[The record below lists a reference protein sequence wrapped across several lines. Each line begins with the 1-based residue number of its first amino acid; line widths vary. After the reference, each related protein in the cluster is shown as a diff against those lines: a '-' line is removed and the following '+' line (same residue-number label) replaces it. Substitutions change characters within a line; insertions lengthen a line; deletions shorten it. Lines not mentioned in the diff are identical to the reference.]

1 MATEPA
7 TRTAEIWVDRVRA
20 DHVGRRVVVRYR
32 LSAGDK
38 ATDVLGRLVDRHAG
52 ALQIRRADDSFVDV
66 PLADVVAAK
75 PVPERRVTRRDVR
88 ALEAAAAKGWRAPDT
103 AQSGRLAAAR
113 RGRIH
118 PAGQLLPTPGHPGM
132 PVPAAV
138 AEVERWYATRLQAP
152 TFQVIIPLAEA
163 VDYLDALGWA
173 EPSEDVLV
181 MTSTLGPVADALRPR
196 SRPGRRDR
204 RAGRR
209 LAGRLPLP
217 RANPAGTGAAR
228 ARPCRHGRLRRGR
241 RREPAGGRRRGA
253 VTDAPD
259 GRRWVGITAV
269 EVEPAARRRV
279 SVRRGGV
286 ARWAR
291 RHGATDVYLQVSEDN
306 APALATY
313 RRLGFVEHHRYHYRT
328 RGHDQSPAP
337 GSGPQTTVG
346 FRR

>member
-1 MATEPA
+1 MA
-7 TRTAEIWVDRVRA
+7 AEIWVDRIRA

-32 LSAGDK
+32 LPADDL

-52 ALQIRRADDSFVDV
+52 VLRIRRADDSVVDV

-75 PVPERRVTRRDVR
+75 PVPERRVTRREVR

-103 AQSGRLAAAR
+103 AQLGGWLLRAAGGFTRRANSCLPLAN
-113 RGRIH
+113 
-118 PAGQLLPTPGHPGM
+118 PGM

-138 AEVERWYATRLQAP
+138 AEVERWYAARQLVP
-152 TFQVIIPLAEA
+152 SFQVIIPLAEA
-163 VDYLDALGWA
+163 VDSHLNALGWA

-181 MTSTLGPVADALRPR
+181 MTSPLGPVADALRPDLASVAVTAEPDDAWLAAYHYR
-196 SRPGRRDR
+196 GETLPADARHVLVHADTVGFAAVDDGSRRV
-204 RAGRR
+204 AV
-209 LAGRLPLP
+209 A
-217 RANPAGTGAAR
+217 
-228 ARPCRHGRLRRGR
+228 
-241 RREPAGGRRRGA
+241 RGA

-269 EVEPAARRRV
+269 EVEPTARRRGLGTHV
-279 SVRRGGV
+279 VAGV

-291 RHGATDVYLQVSEDN
+291 RHGASDVYLQVSEDN

-313 RRLGFVEHHRYHYRT
+313 QRLGFIEHHRYHYRT
-328 RGHDQSPAP
+328 GARDQSPAS

-346 FRR
+346 FGR